1 MEGVKEIMTQKM
13 FTKYLPA
20 QAEKMEEGRK
30 IPVVKI
36 EIGGNEK
43 VIIRIPYNQELIRKI
58 KTISGRRW
66 DPKRKYWEVPIVK
79 G

>member
-13 FTKYLPA
+13 FTKYLPT
-20 QAEKMEEGRK
+20 QTGKIVRKGK
-30 IPVVKI
+30 IPAVKI

-66 DPKRKYWEVPIVK
+66 DPKRKY
-79 G
+79 

>member
-1 MEGVKEIMTQKM
+1 MEGVREIMIQKV

-20 QAEKMEEGRK
+20 QAGKIVREGK
-30 IPVVKI
+30 IPAVKI
-36 EIGGNEK
+36 EIGENGK

-58 KTISGRRW
+58 KMISGRRW
-66 DPKRKYWEVPIVK
+66 NSEKNTGKFLIVK